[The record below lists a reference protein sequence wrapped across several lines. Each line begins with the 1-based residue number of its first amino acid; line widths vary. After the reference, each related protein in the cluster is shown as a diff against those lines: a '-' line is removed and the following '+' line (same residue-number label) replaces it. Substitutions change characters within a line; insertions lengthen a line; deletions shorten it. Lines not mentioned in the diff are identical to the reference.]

1 VSRCHTDM
9 FGGVVLQ
16 RTSRAWCWRT
26 GAIGFGRAS
35 RRAPKDAFDLGCGS
49 PRRLRDVVSVNAR
62 HAYEGRT
69 LLVPGV
75 PEAPDDV
82 EALAAAKR
90 FAALVQLRMAGK
102 SGWPVQQV
110 SA

>member
-1 VSRCHTDM
+1 M
-9 FGGVVLQ
+9 FGGIVLQ
-16 RTSRAWCWRT
+16 RASRAWCWRT
-26 GAIGFGRAS
+26 GAIGFGPAKHP
-35 RRAPKDAFDLGCGS
+35 APKGAIDLACGS
-49 PRRLRDVVSVNAR
+49 PRRLRDIVSVNAR

-90 FAALVQLRMAGK
+90 FAALVQLRLAGK
-102 SGWPVQQV
+102 SGWSSQQV
-110 SA
+110 PA